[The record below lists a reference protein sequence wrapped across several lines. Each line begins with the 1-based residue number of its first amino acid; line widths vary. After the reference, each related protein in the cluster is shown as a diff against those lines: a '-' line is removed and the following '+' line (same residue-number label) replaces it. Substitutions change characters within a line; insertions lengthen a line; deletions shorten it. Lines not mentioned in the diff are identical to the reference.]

1 MLKLKT
7 AALAALFALPFAAQ
21 AEPTGDAAAGEQNFR
36 QCASCHGIVAPDGE
50 VIQRL
55 APTGP
60 NLWGVAGRQAGSY
73 EGYERF
79 SSAMQAA
86 GSEHGVVW
94 DEESFVAYVNDP
106 IGYLREVT
114 ADARARGNMNHR
126 LRGSAEDIYAYLA
139 QFSAD
144 E

>member
-1 MLKLKT
+1 MSKLKSFAI
-7 AALAALFALPFAAQ
+7 AALCVAPFAAS

-36 QCASCHGIVAPDGE
+36 QCASCHGIVDPDGT

-60 NLWGVAGRQAGSY
+60 NLWGVSGRQAGAY
-73 EGYERF
+73 EGYARF
-79 SSAMQAA
+79 SGAIVAA
-86 GSEHGVVW
+86 GEDGLVW
-94 DEESFVAYVNDP
+94 NEETFVAYVNDP
-106 IGYLREVT
+106 SGYLREVT
-114 ADARARGNMNHR
+114 GDSRARSNMNHR

-139 QFSAD
+139 QFS